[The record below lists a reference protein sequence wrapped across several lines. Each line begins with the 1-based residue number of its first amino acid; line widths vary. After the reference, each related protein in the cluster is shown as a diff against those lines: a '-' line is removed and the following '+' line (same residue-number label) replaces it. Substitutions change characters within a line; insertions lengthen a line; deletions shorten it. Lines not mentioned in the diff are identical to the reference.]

1 MSVACPSHHL
11 GRMMQNALERT
22 PRDQR
27 RAHRDQRQDGEGRRP
42 REGRLRNGANGA
54 GEPSALHENP
64 R

>member
-1 MSVACPSHHL
+1 MACASDHL

-42 REGRLRNGANGA
+42 REGRLLDSANGA
-54 GEPSALHENP
+54 GEPPALHEDP